1 MDDIGLSSRLD
12 DLFRDI
18 KSKLTSNIM
27 MRWTKKLR
35 RAMIKNIFSIRFLN
49 LSLKEFIFIFN

>member
-12 DLFRDI
+12 DLFKGI

-27 MRWTKKLR
+27 MRWTKKLSS
-35 RAMIKNIFSIRFLN
+35 AMIKNIFSIRLLVFGERN
-49 LSLKEFIFIFN
+49 SL